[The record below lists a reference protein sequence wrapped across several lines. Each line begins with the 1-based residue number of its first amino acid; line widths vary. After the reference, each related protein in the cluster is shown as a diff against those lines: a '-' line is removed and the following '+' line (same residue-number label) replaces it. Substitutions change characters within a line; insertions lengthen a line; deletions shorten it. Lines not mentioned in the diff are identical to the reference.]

1 MLGRSRPSALS
12 PALAIGEGGYG
23 EHLPPSTFG
32 STFPTNFLN
41 TTAVGL
47 GMLEGYVPL
56 VSADGAEDSLS
67 VPFLCLLRVAEP
79 QGPRAASS
87 RRSDLAM

>member
-1 MLGRSRPSALS
+1 M
-12 PALAIGEGGYG
+12 E
-23 EHLPPSTFG
+23 
-32 STFPTNFLN
+32 STFPHPLLATHSPL
-41 TTAVGL
+41 TSRIPTAVGL